1 MDSKTFVIATILFV
15 SSPSFALNGS
25 ECKTA
30 GALQEFRLQDD
41 SFAGAVVKSRG
52 ADCDIVSV
60 KTYIYECRAFNWKY
74 TGQMG
79 REVFVGSSVAI
90 IPGVSVGDGA
100 CLGAGSVV
108 VRDVPAGASV
118 MGVPAREKT

>member
-1 MDSKTFVIATILFV
+1 MDSKTFVLATILFV

-79 REVFVGSSVAI
+79 REVFVVHEHGEDVFSSYRLTDAEDI
-90 IPGVSVGDGA
+90 MARLS
-100 CLGAGSVV
+100 CAG
-108 VRDVPAGASV
+108 
-118 MGVPAREKT
+118 ELEE